1 MRNTNAINWSDSE
14 ESSHICLYV
23 CALFLRSKMEQYID
37 ELIKLS
43 YKSLKKDEVPVAAI
57 IVHNDKIIAKAHNTR
72 KHSNKTI
79 DHAEIKVI
87 TKANQKLKNWRLN
100 NCTLYVTIEP
110 CDMCK
115 SVIKESRI
123 QNVYYLLPRLPEKNQ
138 YNKTIFNKLKDMSEK
153 EDKYQEIINKFWK
166 NKRKMI

>member
-1 MRNTNAINWSDSE
+1 M
-14 ESSHICLYV
+14 
-23 CALFLRSKMEQYID
+23 
-37 ELIKLS
+37 
-43 YKSLKKDEVPVAAI
+43 
-57 IVHNDKIIAKAHNTR
+57 
-72 KHSNKTI
+72 
-79 DHAEIKVI
+79 
-87 TKANQKLKNWRLN
+87 TKANKKLRSWRLN
-100 NCTLYVTIEP
+100 KCALYVTIEP

-153 EDKYQEIINKFWK
+153 EGKYQEIINKFWK

>member
-1 MRNTNAINWSDSE
+1 MEEKYINELINLSKKALKKSE
-14 ESSHICLYV
+14 VPIA
-23 CALFLRSKMEQYID
+23 ALIID
-37 ELIKLS
+37 ENGKLIS
-43 YKSLKKDEVPVAAI
+43 
-57 IVHNDKIIAKAHNTR
+57 KAYNTR
-72 KHSNKTI
+72 NIKQQTI
-79 DHAEIKVI
+79 NHAEILAI
-87 TKANQKLKNWRLN
+87 TKANKKLKSWRLN
-100 NCTLYVTIEP
+100 KCTLYVTIEP

>member
-1 MRNTNAINWSDSE
+1 MEEKYIN
-14 ESSHICLYV
+14 
-23 CALFLRSKMEQYID
+23 
-37 ELIKLS
+37 ELINLS
-43 YKSLKKDEVPVAAI
+43 KKSLKKSEVPIAALI
-57 IVHNDKIIAKAHNTR
+57 TDENGKIISKAYNTR
-72 KHSNKTI
+72 NIKQQTI
-79 DHAEIKVI
+79 NHAEILAI
-87 TKANQKLKNWRLN
+87 TKANKKLKSWRLN
-100 NCTLYVTIEP
+100 KCMLYVTIEP

-153 EDKYQEIINKFWK
+153 EGKYQEIINKFWK

>member
-1 MRNTNAINWSDSE
+1 MEEKYINELINLSKKALKKSE
-14 ESSHICLYV
+14 VPIA
-23 CALFLRSKMEQYID
+23 ALIID
-37 ELIKLS
+37 E
-43 YKSLKKDEVPVAAI
+43 
-57 IVHNDKIIAKAHNTR
+57 NGKIISKAYNTR
-72 KHSNKTI
+72 NIKQQTI
-79 DHAEIKVI
+79 NHAEILAI
-87 TKANQKLKNWRLN
+87 TKANKKLKSWRLN

>member
-1 MRNTNAINWSDSE
+1 MEEKYIN
-14 ESSHICLYV
+14 
-23 CALFLRSKMEQYID
+23 
-37 ELIKLS
+37 ELINLS
-43 YKSLKKDEVPVAAI
+43 KKSLKKSEVPIAALI
-57 IVHNDKIIAKAHNTR
+57 IDENGKIISKAYNTR
-72 KHSNKTI
+72 NIKQQTI
-79 DHAEIKVI
+79 NHAEILAI
-87 TKANQKLKNWRLN
+87 TKANKKLKSWRLN

-153 EDKYQEIINKFWK
+153 EDKYQEIINKYWK

>member
-1 MRNTNAINWSDSE
+1 MEEKYIN
-14 ESSHICLYV
+14 
-23 CALFLRSKMEQYID
+23 
-37 ELIKLS
+37 ELINLS
-43 YKSLKKDEVPVAAI
+43 KKSLKKSEVPIAALI
-57 IVHNDKIIAKAHNTR
+57 IDENGKIISKAYNTR
-72 KHSNKTI
+72 NIKQQTI
-79 DHAEIKVI
+79 NHAEILAI
-87 TKANQKLKNWRLN
+87 TKANKKLKSWRLN
-100 NCTLYVTIEP
+100 KCTLYVTIEP

-138 YNKTIFNKLKDMSEK
+138 YNKTIFNKLKDMSKK

>member
-1 MRNTNAINWSDSE
+1 MEEKYINELINLSKKALKKSE
-14 ESSHICLYV
+14 VPIA
-23 CALFLRSKMEQYID
+23 ALIID
-37 ELIKLS
+37 E
-43 YKSLKKDEVPVAAI
+43 
-57 IVHNDKIIAKAHNTR
+57 NGKIISKAYNTR
-72 KHSNKTI
+72 NIKQQTI
-79 DHAEIKVI
+79 NHAEILAI
-87 TKANQKLKNWRLN
+87 TKANKKLKSWRLN
-100 NCTLYVTIEP
+100 KCTLYVTIEP

>member
-1 MRNTNAINWSDSE
+1 MEEKYIN
-14 ESSHICLYV
+14 
-23 CALFLRSKMEQYID
+23 
-37 ELIKLS
+37 ELINLS
-43 YKSLKKDEVPVAAI
+43 KKSLKKSEVPIAALI
-57 IVHNDKIIAKAHNTR
+57 IDENDKIISKAYNTR
-72 KHSNKTI
+72 NIKQQTI
-79 DHAEIKVI
+79 NHAEILAI
-87 TKANQKLKNWRLN
+87 TKANKKLKSWRLN
-100 NCTLYVTIEP
+100 KCTLYVTIEP

-138 YNKTIFNKLKDMSEK
+138 YNKTIFNKLKDVSEK

>member
-1 MRNTNAINWSDSE
+1 MCTFFKEKLWKKSE
-14 ESSHICLYV
+14 VPIA
-23 CALFLRSKMEQYID
+23 ALIID
-37 ELIKLS
+37 E
-43 YKSLKKDEVPVAAI
+43 
-57 IVHNDKIIAKAHNTR
+57 NGKIISKAYNTR
-72 KHSNKTI
+72 NIKQQTI
-79 DHAEIKVI
+79 NHAEILAI
-87 TKANQKLKNWRLN
+87 TKANKKLKSWRLN
-100 NCTLYVTIEP
+100 KCTLYVTIEP

>member
-1 MRNTNAINWSDSE
+1 MEEKYIN
-14 ESSHICLYV
+14 
-23 CALFLRSKMEQYID
+23 
-37 ELIKLS
+37 ELINLS
-43 YKSLKKDEVPVAAI
+43 KKSLKKSEVPIAALI
-57 IVHNDKIIAKAHNTR
+57 IDEKGKIISKAYNTR
-72 KHSNKTI
+72 NIKQQTI
-79 DHAEIKVI
+79 NHAEILVI
-87 TKANQKLKNWRLN
+87 TKANKKLKSWRLN
-100 NCTLYVTIEP
+100 KCTLYVTIEP

>member
-1 MRNTNAINWSDSE
+1 MEEKYIN
-14 ESSHICLYV
+14 
-23 CALFLRSKMEQYID
+23 
-37 ELIKLS
+37 ELINLS
-43 YKSLKKDEVPVAAI
+43 KKSLKKSEVPIAALI
-57 IVHNDKIIAKAHNTR
+57 IDENGKIISKAYNTR
-72 KHSNKTI
+72 NIKQQTI
-79 DHAEIKVI
+79 NHAEILAI
-87 TKANQKLKNWRLN
+87 TKANKKLKSWRLN
-100 NCTLYVTIEP
+100 NCALYVTIEP

>member
-1 MRNTNAINWSDSE
+1 MEEKYIN
-14 ESSHICLYV
+14 
-23 CALFLRSKMEQYID
+23 
-37 ELIKLS
+37 ELINLS
-43 YKSLKKDEVPVAAI
+43 KKSLKKSEVPVAALI
-57 IVHNDKIIAKAHNTR
+57 IDENGKIISKAYNTR
-72 KHSNKTI
+72 NIKQQTI
-79 DHAEIKVI
+79 NHAEILAI
-87 TKANQKLKNWRLN
+87 TKANKKLKSWRLN
-100 NCTLYVTIEP
+100 KCTLYVTIEP

>member
-1 MRNTNAINWSDSE
+1 MEEKYIN
-14 ESSHICLYV
+14 
-23 CALFLRSKMEQYID
+23 
-37 ELIKLS
+37 ELINLS
-43 YKSLKKDEVPVAAI
+43 KKSLKKSEVPIAALI
-57 IVHNDKIIAKAHNTR
+57 IDENGKIISKAYNTR
-72 KHSNKTI
+72 NIKQQTI
-79 DHAEIKVI
+79 NHAEILAI
-87 TKANQKLKNWRLN
+87 TKANKKLKSWRLN
-100 NCTLYVTIEP
+100 KCTLYVTIEP

-138 YNKTIFNKLKDMSEK
+138 YNKTIFNKIKDMSEK

>member
-1 MRNTNAINWSDSE
+1 MEEKYIN
-14 ESSHICLYV
+14 
-23 CALFLRSKMEQYID
+23 
-37 ELIKLS
+37 ELINLS
-43 YKSLKKDEVPVAAI
+43 KKSLKKSEVPIAALI
-57 IVHNDKIIAKAHNTR
+57 TDENGKIISKAYNTR
-72 KHSNKTI
+72 NIKQQTI
-79 DHAEIKVI
+79 NHAEILAI
-87 TKANQKLKNWRLN
+87 TKANKKLKSWRLN
-100 NCTLYVTIEP
+100 KCTLYVTIEP

-153 EDKYQEIINKFWK
+153 EGKYQEIINKFWK

>member
-1 MRNTNAINWSDSE
+1 MEEKYIN
-14 ESSHICLYV
+14 
-23 CALFLRSKMEQYID
+23 
-37 ELIKLS
+37 ELINLS
-43 YKSLKKDEVPVAAI
+43 KKSLKKSEVPIAALI
-57 IVHNDKIIAKAHNTR
+57 IDENGKIISKAYNTR
-72 KHSNKTI
+72 NIKQQTI
-79 DHAEIKVI
+79 NHAEILAI
-87 TKANQKLKNWRLN
+87 TKANKKLKSWRLN

-138 YNKTIFNKLKDMSEK
+138 YNKTIFNNLKDMSEK

>member
-1 MRNTNAINWSDSE
+1 MEEKYIN
-14 ESSHICLYV
+14 
-23 CALFLRSKMEQYID
+23 
-37 ELIKLS
+37 ELINLS
-43 YKSLKKDEVPVAAI
+43 KKSLKKSEVPIAALI
-57 IVHNDKIIAKAHNTR
+57 IDENGKIISKAYNTR
-72 KHSNKTI
+72 NIKQQTI
-79 DHAEIKVI
+79 NHAEILAI
-87 TKANQKLKNWRLN
+87 TKANKKLKSWRLN
-100 NCTLYVTIEP
+100 NCMLYVTIEP

>member
-1 MRNTNAINWSDSE
+1 MEEKYIN
-14 ESSHICLYV
+14 
-23 CALFLRSKMEQYID
+23 
-37 ELIKLS
+37 ELINLS
-43 YKSLKKDEVPVAAI
+43 KKSLKKSEVPIAALI
-57 IVHNDKIIAKAHNTR
+57 TDENGKIISKAYNTR
-72 KHSNKTI
+72 NIKQQTI
-79 DHAEIKVI
+79 NHAEILAI
-87 TKANQKLKNWRLN
+87 TKANKKLKSWRLN
-100 NCTLYVTIEP
+100 KCTLYVTIEP

-138 YNKTIFNKLKDMSEK
+138 YNKTIFNKLKDMSKK

>member
-1 MRNTNAINWSDSE
+1 MEEKYIN
-14 ESSHICLYV
+14 
-23 CALFLRSKMEQYID
+23 
-37 ELIKLS
+37 ELINLS
-43 YKSLKKDEVPVAAI
+43 KKSLKKSEVPIAALI
-57 IVHNDKIIAKAHNTR
+57 IDENGKIISKAYNTR
-72 KHSNKTI
+72 NIKQQTI
-79 DHAEIKVI
+79 NHAEILAI
-87 TKANQKLKNWRLN
+87 TKANKKLKSWRLN
-100 NCTLYVTIEP
+100 KCTLYVTIEP

-138 YNKTIFNKLKDMSEK
+138 YNKTIFNKLKDVSEK

>member
-1 MRNTNAINWSDSE
+1 MEEKYIN
-14 ESSHICLYV
+14 
-23 CALFLRSKMEQYID
+23 
-37 ELIKLS
+37 ELINLS
-43 YKSLKKDEVPVAAI
+43 KKSLKKSEVPIAALI
-57 IVHNDKIIAKAHNTR
+57 IDENGKIISKAYKTR
-72 KHSNKTI
+72 NIKQQTI
-79 DHAEIKVI
+79 NHAEILAI
-87 TKANQKLKNWRLN
+87 TKANKKLKSWRLN
-100 NCTLYVTIEP
+100 KCTLYVTIEP

>member
-1 MRNTNAINWSDSE
+1 MEEKYIN
-14 ESSHICLYV
+14 
-23 CALFLRSKMEQYID
+23 
-37 ELIKLS
+37 ELINLS
-43 YKSLKKDEVPVAAI
+43 KKSLKKSEVPIAALI
-57 IVHNDKIIAKAHNTR
+57 TDENGKIISKAYNTR
-72 KHSNKTI
+72 NIKQQTI
-79 DHAEIKVI
+79 NHAEILAI
-87 TKANQKLKNWRLN
+87 TKANKKLKSWRMN
-100 NCTLYVTIEP
+100 KCTLYVTIEP

-153 EDKYQEIINKFWK
+153 EGKYQEIINKFWK

>member
-1 MRNTNAINWSDSE
+1 MEEKYINELINLSKKALKKSE
-14 ESSHICLYV
+14 VPIA
-23 CALFLRSKMEQYID
+23 ALIID
-37 ELIKLS
+37 E
-43 YKSLKKDEVPVAAI
+43 
-57 IVHNDKIIAKAHNTR
+57 NGKIISKAYNTR
-72 KHSNKTI
+72 NIKQQTI
-79 DHAEIKVI
+79 NHAEILAI
-87 TKANQKLKNWRLN
+87 TKANKKLKSLRLN
-100 NCTLYVTIEP
+100 KCTLYVTIEP

>member
-1 MRNTNAINWSDSE
+1 MEEKYINELINLSKK
-14 ESSHICLYV
+14 
-23 CALFLRSKMEQYID
+23 ALKKREVPIAALIID
-37 ELIKLS
+37 E
-43 YKSLKKDEVPVAAI
+43 
-57 IVHNDKIIAKAHNTR
+57 NGKIISKAYNTR
-72 KHSNKTI
+72 NIKQQKIN
-79 DHAEIKVI
+79 HAEILAI
-87 TKANQKLKNWRLN
+87 TKANKKLKSWRLN
-100 NCTLYVTIEP
+100 KCTLYVTIEP

>member
-1 MRNTNAINWSDSE
+1 MEEKYIN
-14 ESSHICLYV
+14 
-23 CALFLRSKMEQYID
+23 
-37 ELIKLS
+37 ELINLS
-43 YKSLKKDEVPVAAI
+43 KKSLKKSEVPIAALI
-57 IVHNDKIIAKAHNTR
+57 IDEKGKIISKAYNTR
-72 KHSNKTI
+72 NIKQQTI
-79 DHAEIKVI
+79 NHAEILVI
-87 TKANQKLKNWRLN
+87 TKANKKLKSWRLN
-100 NCTLYVTIEP
+100 KCTLYVTIEP

-115 SVIKESRI
+115 SVIKGSRI

>member
-1 MRNTNAINWSDSE
+1 MEEKYINELINLSKKALKKSE
-14 ESSHICLYV
+14 VPIA
-23 CALFLRSKMEQYID
+23 ALIID
-37 ELIKLS
+37 E
-43 YKSLKKDEVPVAAI
+43 
-57 IVHNDKIIAKAHNTR
+57 NGKIISKAYNTR
-72 KHSNKTI
+72 NIKQQTI
-79 DHAEIKVI
+79 NHAEILAI
-87 TKANQKLKNWRLN
+87 TKANKKLKSWRLN
-100 NCTLYVTIEP
+100 KCTLYVTIEP

-123 QNVYYLLPRLPEKNQ
+123 QNAYYLLPRLPEKNQ

>member
-1 MRNTNAINWSDSE
+1 ME
-14 ESSHICLYV
+14 E
-23 CALFLRSKMEQYID
+23 KYID

-43 YKSLKKDEVPVAAI
+43 EKSLKKSEVPIAALI
-57 IVHNDKIIAKAHNTR
+57 IDENGKIISKTHNTR
-72 KHSNKTI
+72 NIKQQTI
-79 DHAEIKVI
+79 NHAEILAI
-87 TKANQKLKNWRLN
+87 IKANKKLKNWRLN
-100 NCTLYVTIEP
+100 KCTLYVTVEP

-123 QNVYYLLPRLPEKNQ
+123 QNVFYLLPRLPEKNQ
-138 YNKTIFNKLKDMSEK
+138 YNKTIFNKLKDMSKK